1 MFKKILIGFL
11 IFFVLLIGAVVAIPF
26 VFKDQINAK
35 IKEQINKELKADVD
49 YTSYDLSI
57 IKSFPDLYFTLND
70 LTVVGRNDFAG
81 DTLANV
87 KQIGFGLDLMKLIK
101 KEGLEMKTIHLEK
114 PQILAYSM
122 ITSTGDTIANYDILP
137 TSEEKAEQDD
147 TTSLIDINV
156 NELTVSEGKL
166 FYKDFVTQ
174 NEILINNLNLTAKAD
189 YIKDVADVETK
200 LTIDELSFL
209 SGTTQYLNK
218 AKIDAFMDV
227 EADLPNNT
235 YTLKDNELTINAL
248 KLYANGNVSLPDE
261 NTTSVDLKFSAD
273 KSNFKELLSLI
284 PAEYLKDYQNLKADG
299 NFTFNGFAK
308 GNITETETPAFDLNL
323 SIENGKIQ
331 YPDLPSAIEN
341 INLSANVSNKTAN
354 LDNTNVNVPNAK
366 FNVVGQPIQ
375 MRLNAQHV
383 LADPYVDL
391 AVKGSLPLE
400 KVPDFYPLEDVKTIK
415 GNVDADITFKGLLSA
430 VEQEKYEDV
439 DFTGLLDIKGLQYEA
454 KDLPSAVNAD
464 EIHLNFTPKY
474 ADFTAKNT
482 VLGASDFNITGKLEN
497 IINYVLSD
505 GLLTANL
512 DVVSNKINVDEL

>member
-11 IFFVLLIGAVVAIPF
+11 IFFVLLIGAIVAIPF

-156 NELTVSEGKL
+156 NEFTVSEGKL
-166 FYKDFVTQ
+166 FYKDFVAQ
-174 NEILINNLNLTAKAD
+174 NEILVNNLNLSAKAD

-308 GNITETETPAFDLNL
+308 GNIT
-323 SIENGKIQ
+323 
-331 YPDLPSAIEN
+331 
-341 INLSANVSNKTAN
+341 
-354 LDNTNVNVPNAK
+354 
-366 FNVVGQPIQ
+366 
-375 MRLNAQHV
+375 
-383 LADPYVDL
+383 
-391 AVKGSLPLE
+391 
-400 KVPDFYPLEDVKTIK
+400 
-415 GNVDADITFKGLLSA
+415 
-430 VEQEKYEDV
+430 
-439 DFTGLLDIKGLQYEA
+439 
-454 KDLPSAVNAD
+454 
-464 EIHLNFTPKY
+464 
-474 ADFTAKNT
+474 
-482 VLGASDFNITGKLEN
+482 
-497 IINYVLSD
+497 
-505 GLLTANL
+505 
-512 DVVSNKINVDEL
+512 